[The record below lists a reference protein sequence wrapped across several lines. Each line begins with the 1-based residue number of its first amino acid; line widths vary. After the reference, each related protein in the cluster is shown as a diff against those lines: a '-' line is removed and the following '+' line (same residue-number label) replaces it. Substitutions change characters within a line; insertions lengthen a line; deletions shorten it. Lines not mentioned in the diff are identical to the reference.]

1 MNTQKIAVT
10 MSTELLSAI
19 DLLSRQKGISRSRFI
34 SDLLYEK
41 ISEKKTQAL
50 KNAYDSV
57 FSEESICKE
66 QLETAKWFEGIENK
80 EGETW

>member
-1 MNTQKIAVT
+1 MNTQKIAIT
-10 MSTELLSAI
+10 IPTELLSAI
-19 DLLSRQKGISRSRFI
+19 NHLSRQKGISRSRFI

-41 ISEKKTQAL
+41 ISEKKKRAL

-66 QLETAKWFEGIENK
+66 QLETAKWFEGVENK